1 MSVKSIQQQ
10 MLKNTL
16 LQIKFAD
23 QAVMRK
29 TERERD
35 REIIDDR
42 I

>member
-16 LQIKFAD
+16 LQIKLAD
-23 QAVMRK
+23 QAVMWK

-35 REIIDDR
+35 REMIDGR